1 MMVYKKFT
9 FLRKIFRFFTNSI
22 AFLFKIA
29 YNELNKKGMT
39 EFMNRTAQQFF
50 ESIKGKHVAVCGIG
64 RNNTPVVKQF
74 LDHGAIVTACDRRTR
89 EQLGEDAAREL
100 EAMGATLCLGETY
113 LDNLQGM
120 DMILRTPGM
129 KPYLPPFEEAR
140 QNGIEVTS
148 EMELFFELC
157 PAPIYAVTGSDGK
170 TTTTTIIA
178 GLLRAAGKTVH
189 LGGNIGRPLLPD
201 IDSVKA
207 DDVAV
212 VEISSFQ
219 LTRMTQSPH
228 VAVVTNVAPNH
239 LDWHTDM
246 EEYIEAKRNLV
257 TFQTTADRAVLNAD
271 NAITADFSS
280 YVKGE
285 CLFFSRR
292 AAQNGAW
299 LREDDVLCVT
309 VGEETT
315 PIIAAKDIR
324 LPGVHNV
331 ENFLAAFAA
340 VWGDVDVQ
348 TMLTFAKEF
357 GGVAHRCELVRE
369 KDGVKWYN
377 DSIGTSPSRTIAGLK
392 AFDRKVILIAG
403 GYDKHIP
410 YAPLGPV
417 AHETVKLAILMGA
430 TAPAIEAAI
439 REHGDLPI
447 ARVGSMEEAVET
459 AARFAADGDIV
470 FMSPASASFDLYR
483 NFEERGEHF
492 RRCVLEL

>member
-1 MMVYKKFT
+1 MDST
-9 FLRKIFRFFTNSI
+9 S
-22 AFLFKIA
+22 
-29 YNELNKKGMT
+29 
-39 EFMNRTAQQFF
+39 FF
-50 ESIKGKHVAVCGIG
+50 EGLRGKRVAVCGIG

-74 LDHGAIVTACDRRTR
+74 LQYGAEVTACDRRTR
-89 EQLGEDAAREL
+89 EQLGEEAAAEL
-100 EAMGATLCLGETY
+100 EALGATLCLGETY
-113 LDNLQGM
+113 LDGLSDM

-129 KPYLPPFEEAR
+129 KPYLKPFEEAR
-140 QNGIEVTS
+140 AKGITVTS
-148 EMELFFELC
+148 EMELFFSLC

-201 IDSVKA
+201 IALVKPTDA
-207 DDVAV
+207 AV

-246 EEYIEAKRNLV
+246 QEYIDAKRNLV
-257 TFQTTADRAVLNAD
+257 TFQTAADRAVLNAD
-271 NAITADFSS
+271 NELTAAFASA
-280 YVKGE
+280 VKGE
-285 CLFFSRR
+285 CLRFSRR
-292 AAQNGAW
+292 APQEGAW
-299 LREDDVLCVT
+299 LREDGMLCMT
-309 VGEETT
+309 ANGQTT
-315 PIIAAKDIR
+315 PIVAAKDIR

-340 VWGDVDVQ
+340 VWGEVPVDV
-348 TMLTFAKEF
+348 MAAFAKEF

-369 KDGVKWYN
+369 RRGVKWYN

-392 AFDRKVILIAG
+392 AFDRKVVLIAG

-410 YAPLGPV
+410 YDPLGPV
-417 AHETVKLAILMGA
+417 AHDTVKLAILMGA
-430 TAPAIEAAI
+430 TADAIETAI
-439 REHGDLPI
+439 RAHGEMPI
-447 ARVGSMEEAVET
+447 ARVNSMEEAVDT
-459 AARFAADGDIV
+459 AARLSVSGDIV
-470 FMSPASASFDLYR
+470 FMSPASASFDLYK

-492 RRCVLEL
+492 RRCVTELDD

>member
-1 MMVYKKFT
+1 
-9 FLRKIFRFFTNSI
+9 
-22 AFLFKIA
+22 
-29 YNELNKKGMT
+29 MT
-39 EFMNRTAQQFF
+39 KAQAFF
-50 ESIKGKHVAVCGIG
+50 EHIRGKRVAVCGIG

-74 LDHGAIVTACDRRTR
+74 LAHGAVVTACDRRTR
-89 EQLGEDAAREL
+89 EELGEEAAKEL
-100 EAMGATLCLGETY
+100 ESLGATLSLGEEY
-113 LDNLQGM
+113 LTCVTGM

-129 KPYLPPFEEAR
+129 KPYLPPFQAAR
-140 QNGIEVTS
+140 EKGIPVTS

-170 TTTTTIIA
+170 TTTTSIIA

-201 IDSVKA
+201 IDKVQ
-207 DDVAV
+207 DTDVAV

-219 LTRMTQSPH
+219 LTMMTQSPH

-246 EEYIEAKRNLV
+246 QEYIDAKKNLV
-257 TFQTTADRAVLNAD
+257 AFQTASDRSVLNAD
-271 NAITADFSS
+271 NAITAAFDGA
-280 YVKGE
+280 VAGE
-285 CLFFSRR
+285 CLRFSRR
-292 AAQNGAW
+292 EAQEGAW
-299 LREDDVLCVT
+299 LNEDGMLCVT
-309 VGEETT
+309 KDGVTT
-315 PIIAAKDIR
+315 PIVAAKDIR

-340 VWGDVDVQ
+340 TWGDVPVDV
-348 TMLTFAKEF
+348 MAAFAVEF

-369 KDGVKWYN
+369 RRGVKWYN

-410 YAPLGPV
+410 YDPLGPV
-417 AHETVKLAILMGA
+417 AMETVKLAILLGA
-430 TAPAIEAAI
+430 TADAIEAAI
-439 REHGDLPI
+439 RACGEMPI
-447 ARVGSMEEAVET
+447 ARVGSMEEAVKT
-459 AARFAADGDIV
+459 AAQLSKEGDIV

-492 RRCVLEL
+492 RRLVEALP